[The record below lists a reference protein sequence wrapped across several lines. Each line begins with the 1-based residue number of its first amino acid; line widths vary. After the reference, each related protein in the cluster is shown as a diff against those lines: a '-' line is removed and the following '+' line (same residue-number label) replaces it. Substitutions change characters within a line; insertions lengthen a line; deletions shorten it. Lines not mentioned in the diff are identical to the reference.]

1 MSDVR
6 AASRRIVRHLA
17 LAALF
22 AVGTLVL
29 YAIVRDA
36 PPLQRLSIATAYAGL
51 GFLAASLLV
60 GPFNERRGRP
70 NPVSTNLRRD
80 IGIWAA
86 IGGVAHTVFGLQ
98 VHMRGE
104 ITRYFIPDGGLAI
117 SKSTLAFLTANYTGL
132 AATLILAVLLA
143 ISNDVAVGTLGT
155 TRWKRVQRWNSLL
168 FALVAAHGALY
179 LTVDKA
185 SWILVV
191 PFILVVALVAQ
202 VRIPRFLSR

>member
-1 MSDVR
+1 MR
-6 AASRRIVRHLA
+6 AASPRVVRHVV
-17 LAALF
+17 LAAVF
-22 AVGTLVL
+22 AVGALVL
-29 YAIVRDA
+29 YLIVGDA
-36 PPLQRLSIATAYAGL
+36 PPMQRLSIATAYAGL
-51 GFLAASLLV
+51 GFLAATLLV

-86 IGGVAHTVFGLQ
+86 IGGIAHTVFGLQ

-104 ITRYFIPDGGLAI
+104 ISRYFIPDAGRAI
-117 SKSTLAFLTANYTGL
+117 SKSTVAFLTANYTGL
-132 AATLILAVLLA
+132 AATLLVALLLG
-143 ISNDVAVGTLGT
+143 ISNDVALRTLVT
-155 TRWKRVQRWNSLL
+155 PRWKRVQRWNTLL
-168 FALVAAHGALY
+168 FALVAVHGALY